1 MNFRS
6 RYAFVSGN
14 FLILIISWIL
24 MNFAGPIPGTYS
36 SLYYKNLGAD
46 DFLLGVIGF
55 AATIAL
61 ALVQFPGGYLADK
74 DGRRSLVV
82 TMTYGVALSYLL
94 LVFAP
99 SWQFVVFGLMIQ
111 NFCLLYQ
118 PALFAIM
125 LDSVA
130 PEHRGKG
137 FTLQAVITNL
147 VTLPAP
153 IIALFL
159 VTAFEL
165 NLGMRI
171 AYAIALLTFLAAATL
186 RFKLKETLSP
196 NKAGGLPNL
205 LAAIQEYPRSVK
217 ENLRVWKKVPSST
230 FYLFLAY
237 AGITSLVAGC
247 QTYFVVYAT
256 SLLHLDKVQYAIAV
270 AFMYVSISIPTILA
284 GFRMDVT
291 GRKRFLILGF
301 ILYIPA
307 MIIFVNASFS
317 MLLLSFFLFGL
328 GQMLQGTSYNS
339 LVGDLTPKELR
350 GKVVGCGQFFMYL
363 SQAVAQLV
371 VGALY
376 AYVSPLT
383 PFLLLAVGAIPL
395 SVIVAVKVFEPVT
408 KEV

>member
-1 MNFRS
+1 
-6 RYAFVSGN
+6 
-14 FLILIISWIL
+14 

-147 VTLPAP
+147 VALPAP

-217 ENLRVWKKVPSST
+217 ESLRVWKKVPSST

-284 GFRMDVT
+284 GFRMDVA

-317 MLLLSFFLFGL
+317 MLLLAFFLFGL

-363 SQAVAQLV
+363 SQAFAQLV

-395 SVIVAVKVFEPVT
+395 SVIVAVKVFEPVI

>member
-1 MNFRS
+1 
-6 RYAFVSGN
+6 
-14 FLILIISWIL
+14 

-217 ENLRVWKKVPSST
+217 ESLRVWKKVPSST

>member
-1 MNFRS
+1 
-6 RYAFVSGN
+6 
-14 FLILIISWIL
+14 

-147 VTLPAP
+147 VALPAP

-196 NKAGGLPNL
+196 NKAGGFPNL

-217 ENLRVWKKVPSST
+217 ESLRVWKKVPSST

-317 MLLLSFFLFGL
+317 MLLLAFFLFGL

-395 SVIVAVKVFEPVT
+395 SVIVAVKVFEPVI